1 MTKLPKMSAE
11 ERRQKENDE
20 LNYKKEYRAMVA
32 AVIITVIMGIA
43 IVFMMLALTKVALSW
58 D

>member
-1 MTKLPKMSAE
+1 MTKLPKMSDE

-20 LNYKKEYRAMVA
+20 LNYKKEYRSMVA